1 MAMRDAESRLSGSVM
16 FRVDSSAVFERL
28 RRRYPELEETKRQIH
43 RLLNEHSDWSLALVE
58 KLRNI
63 PAHNL
68 ANRPFR
74 GDHVEGESR

>member
-1 MAMRDAESRLSGSVM
+1 MAMRDAESRLSGPVM
-16 FRVDSSAVFERL
+16 FRVDSTAIFERL
-28 RRRYPELEETKRQIH
+28 RRQYPDLEETKRQIH
-43 RLLNEHSDWSLALVE
+43 RLLNEHPNWSLTLVE

-74 GDHVEGESR
+74 GDYAGDER